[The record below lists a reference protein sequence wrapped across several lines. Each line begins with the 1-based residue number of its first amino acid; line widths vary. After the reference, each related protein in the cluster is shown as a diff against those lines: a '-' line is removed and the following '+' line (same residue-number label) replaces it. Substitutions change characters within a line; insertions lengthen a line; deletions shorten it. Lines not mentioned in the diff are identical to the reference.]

1 MTQSDP
7 RLRPPPRVTAKRTSG
22 RSSRWKRTGS
32 ALGIGSVSATV
43 LVVLLFLA
51 PSTLGST
58 VVPAVFAYHGKHGPP
73 FSGTINVGQV
83 IVTRGCSAFASF
95 VTPPQFDLSTGIGRV
110 YGNSSVKSCGPPG
123 FSDFG
128 ATVGTT
134 GLDSSTFVLKSP
146 VPTQIWFNF
155 SVSYT
160 YNLSATPQNPAG
172 GPSAWASYTLSVF
185 AFAYDITTAVQ
196 GLGCA
201 YNFSATT
208 NGSATG
214 NVSGGFHG
222 PAGCGFGSFPSY
234 WAVGNKYIIQIFV
247 RLFEFADAPSASGTH
262 AWARANMAT
271 GKHEL
276 DVHSWTIH

>member
-7 RLRPPPRVTAKRTSG
+7 RLRPPRRTPAQRPSD
-22 RSSRWKRTGS
+22 RSPRWKRKGS
-32 ALGIGSVSATV
+32 ALVVGSAAATV
-43 LVVLLFLA
+43 LVALLLLT

-58 VVPAVFAYHGKHGPP
+58 VAPAVFSYHGKHSPP
-73 FSGTINVGQV
+73 LAGTTDVGQV

-95 VTPPQFDLSTGIGRV
+95 VTPPEFDLSTGIGRS

-134 GLDSSTFVLKSP
+134 GFDSPTFVLKSP

-155 SVSYT
+155 SVSFT
-160 YNLSATPQNPAG
+160 FNLSATPQNPAG
-172 GPSAWASYTLSVF
+172 GPSAWASYTLSWF
-185 AFAYDITTAVQ
+185 AFAIDITTSVP
-196 GLGCA
+196 GLGCG

-208 NGSATG
+208 NGSTTG

-222 PAGCGFGSFPSY
+222 PQGCGIGNFPSY
-234 WAVGNKYIIQIFV
+234 WTVGNKYIIQIFV
-247 RLFEFADAPSASGTH
+247 RLFEFAYAPSASGTH
-262 AWARANMAT
+262 AWAKANMAT
-271 GKHEL
+271 GTHEL
-276 DVHSWTIH
+276 HVHSWTIH